1 MEGGCMYQI
10 LNLGELSDRLQRR
23 LNRVERFEF
32 SADFARPEAIFVRS
46 AQVSDQLITEDL
58 LVVGRAGIGINN
70 INVKACTRNGT
81 MVFNTPGVNANAVK
95 ELVLTSLL
103 NSVRPIEKAADAVQ
117 SLTGENILEQAEQI
131 RNHYIGGELIGKTIG
146 ILGLGAIGE
155 QVARACFNLG
165 MDVIGYARQPRKQ
178 NYFEQV
184 YALKDLLSRSDFV
197 IILLPLTD
205 ETKGMFN
212 SEAFSSMRKETIL
225 FNFGRGEIVNNA
237 ALLSALANE
246 QIKGYVSDFPSRE
259 LLQNPKIKLLPHMG
273 GTTGKALQDGAM
285 AAMCNMRDFLIYGTV
300 RQSVNFPDIFLPFT
314 APTRLTIFYVDQPKI
329 FSKISQKIS
338 AHNIEIDTLA
348 SERYEGYVYT
358 LIDLDEADLPK
369 IRKVTN
375 ELDQISAVI
384 RLRLLK
390 NPNWAPTIYL

>member
-1 MEGGCMYQI
+1 MEGYCMYQI
-10 LNLGELSDRLQRR
+10 LTLGELSDRLQRR

-32 SADFARPEAIFVRS
+32 SSEFTHPAAIFVRS
-46 AQVSDQLITEDL
+46 AQVADQFITEDL
-58 LVVGRAGIGINN
+58 LVVGRAGSGVNN
-70 INVKACTRNGT
+70 INVKACTKNGT

-95 ELVLTSLL
+95 EVVLTSLL

-117 SLTGENILEQAEQI
+117 TLTGENILEQAEQI
-131 RNHYIGGELIGKTIG
+131 RNNYIGSELVGKTIG

-165 MDVIGYARQPRKQ
+165 MDVIGYARQPRNQ

-184 YALKDLLSRSDFV
+184 YDLKDLLPRPDFV
-197 IILLPLTD
+197 VILLPLTD
-205 ETKGMFN
+205 ETRGIFN
-212 SEAFSSMRKETIL
+212 SEAFSSMRKEAIL

-246 QIKGYVSDFPSRE
+246 QIKGYVSDFPSAE

-285 AAMCNMRDFLIYGTV
+285 AAMHNMRDFLIYGTV

-314 APTRLTIFYVDQPKI
+314 APTRLTIFYMDEPKI
-329 FSKISQKIS
+329 FSKISHKIS
-338 AHNIEIDTLA
+338 AHNIEIDILA

-369 IRKVTN
+369 VREVTN
-375 ELDQISAVI
+375 ELNQIPAII